1 MKKTLFKNFYRTIFR
16 TFPKFVSIVFMIAL
30 GVMVFVGLKITPY
43 IMRRSV
49 DERVKEGNLYDYK
62 ISSNFGLQKEDENI
76 ISNLKNLKDVEY
88 GYSINLKDEDR
99 KVDFTIENKPEKI
112 STVQVVEGK
121 DIESNSDILLD
132 ERLKDKY
139 KIGDEIDFKNVE
151 KFGIFKDEVKK
162 LKQNKFTVK
171 GFIKS
176 PEVLTTLLMGTTE
189 NGYLAIVSKDTFDFS
204 YFSYAKITFSDLN
217 GLNRN
222 SKEYKKL
229 SSKRKTELQ
238 DSFKGRAGEV
248 YNVIYAQKREALDE
262 IKKMGI
268 FELLEEANQIP
279 IVCWRLKENANVQ
292 WTLYDLEDRLRMHG
306 WMIPAYPMPEN
317 IKDVD
322 VQRLVLRQDFGM
334 PLAILCINEMKKQI
348 EILNGSRVVLH
359 DNEKNAKPDKGFDHS
374 GR

>member
-43 IMRRSV
+43 IMRGSV

-121 DIESNSDILLD
+121 DIESDSDILLD

-162 LKQNKFTVK
+162 LKQ
-171 GFIKS
+171 S
-176 PEVLTTLLMGTTE
+176 
-189 NGYLAIVSKDTFDFS
+189 
-204 YFSYAKITFSDLN
+204 KITSWDV
-217 GLNRN
+217 
-222 SKEYKKL
+222 SEK
-229 SSKRKTELQ
+229 
-238 DSFKGRAGEV
+238 
-248 YNVIYAQKREALDE
+248 ALDIARRNKLLNQVDITLAQVDIFDTALPDIHVDVLVSNPPYITEKERSGMERNVLDWEPELALFVPDSDPLLFYRRIAEVGCDILVSGGTLYYE
-262 IKKMGI
+262 INRAYGK
-268 FELLEEANQIP
+268 ETVQLLEGMGYQSVELRKDMFGN
-279 IVCWRLKENANVQ
+279 
-292 WTLYDLEDRLRMHG
+292 DR
-306 WMIPAYPMPEN
+306 MIKAFRP
-317 IKDVD
+317 
-322 VQRLVLRQDFGM
+322 
-334 PLAILCINEMKKQI
+334 
-348 EILNGSRVVLH
+348 
-359 DNEKNAKPDKGFDHS
+359 
-374 GR
+374 